1 MSFEDGMKGFTFGII
16 ALICWAVGIILGL
29 LKLGGIFSSIL
40 GLAVL
45 VFAILAFVYGRK
57 EFALDPTNKKAKTGK
72 TIGLVVIILEI
83 VFLVLTIVLVGVF
96 ASLMIAG

>member
-16 ALICWAVGIILGL
+16 ALICWAVGFVLGL
-29 LKLGGIFSSIL
+29 LQIGGVFSSIL

-45 VFAILAFVYGRK
+45 VFAIMAFVFGRK
-57 EFALDPTNKKAKTGK
+57 EYAADPSNKKAKTGK

-83 VFLVLTIVLVGVF
+83 VFLVLTVVLVGVLAAMF
-96 ASLMIAG
+96 I